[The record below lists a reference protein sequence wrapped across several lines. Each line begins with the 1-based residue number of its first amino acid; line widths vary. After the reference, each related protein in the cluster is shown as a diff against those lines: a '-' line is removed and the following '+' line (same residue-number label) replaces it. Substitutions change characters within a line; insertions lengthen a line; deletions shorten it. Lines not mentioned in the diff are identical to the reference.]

1 MAQNLDVLLA
11 SDSNLAY
18 TRADFTALRG
28 WLNKLSISQVAS
40 LYYDEESLEALG
52 CETSGALQRRLERMR
67 DYLADRAIDLNP
79 HVADALRRARLTG
92 SWSKALSDFLV
103 QAADQD
109 RSKPKPADPASAWF
123 KTTLAAELKVE
134 GIHTIRDLTNL
145 ISRRGEG
152 WYRPIRRLGKQKAQV
167 IVAWLRKFEDM
178 LGPVTMPNMGV
189 VPAGQLVL
197 ISPDNPAIVPLER
210 IILPRSLDGTQ
221 GYNRNPTFPL
231 VSARNDLE
239 AIDAYLYRY
248 RGKEKTERAYRKEL
262 ERYLLWCVTIRAK
275 PMSSVQQEDCEA
287 YKDFLANPP
296 ADWIG
301 ERAKRISEG
310 WKPFAGKPS
319 ASSQRYAIQAIR
331 TFFEWLV
338 DVRYLA
344 GNPWITVADPT
355 VATAITPLQID
366 KALSKVLWNKL
377 VTILDFLSAEPDAV
391 LQEKYKLRGAAA
403 YMSMSAQYRLV
414 RAALL
419 LLGESGL
426 RREEL
431 AYATR
436 DRLRPVPEMPNL
448 WELDVLGKRTKWR
461 TVFLPARAI
470 EALKAHWAD
479 RGQDFDYGL
488 AEIPLISPLAVP
500 PTKNAQNKHLDNQG
514 EIRDN
519 GFSQDGLY
527 RLIKSALRRIAND
540 DLLDLED
547 AEREHLRRASPHAF
561 RHTFGTQAAAGQV
574 PLDVLQRVLGHASL
588 STTTIYI
595 QAEKQRSIRELGTFF
610 AHTK

>member
-1 MAQNLDVLLA
+1 MAQNLDVLLQRE
-11 SDSNLAY
+11 SEPAY
-18 TRADFTALRG
+18 TRADFTALRA
-28 WLNKLSISQVAS
+28 WLSKLPVSQISS
-40 LYYDEESLEALG
+40 LYYDEESLEVLG
-52 CETSGALQRRLERMR
+52 CSTNAALQRRLERMR
-67 DYLADRAIDLNP
+67 DYLADRAIDQNP
-79 HVADALRRARLTG
+79 HVADALRRARLSG
-92 SWSKALSDFLV
+92 SWSKGLSDFLV

-109 RSKPKPADPASAWF
+109 GKPKLSDPVSAWF
-123 KTTLAAELKVE
+123 KTTLAAELKAE
-134 GIHTIRDLTNL
+134 GVKTIRDLANL
-145 ISRRGEG
+145 IGLRGDG
-152 WYRPIRRLGKQKAQV
+152 WYRPIRRLGKHKAAV
-167 IVAWLRKFEDM
+167 IVGWLRKFEDT
-178 LGPVTMPNMGV
+178 LGPVSMPAMDV

-197 ISPDNPAIVPLER
+197 ISPDNPVIVPLER
-210 IILPRSLDGTQ
+210 IILPRGLDGAQ
-221 GYNRNPTFPL
+221 GFNRNPTYPL

-239 AIDAYLYRY
+239 AIDAYLYRF

-262 ERYLLWCVTIRAK
+262 ERYLLWCVTVRAK

-296 ADWIG
+296 AEWIG
-301 ERAKRISEG
+301 ERAKRMSEG

-319 ASSQRYAIQAIR
+319 ASSQRYAVQAIR
-331 TFFEWLV
+331 TFFAWLV

-344 GNPWITVADPT
+344 GNPWMTVADPT
-355 VATAITPLQID
+355 MATAITPLQID
-366 KALSKVLWNKL
+366 KALPKALWNKL
-377 VTILDFLSAEPDAV
+377 VVILDFLSAEPDAV

-436 DRLRPVPEMPNL
+436 DKLKPVPEMPGL
-448 WELDVLGKRTKWR
+448 WEMDVLGKRAKWR

-470 EALKAHWAD
+470 DALKAHWAD
-479 RGQDFDYGL
+479 RGQDFSYEL
-488 AEIPLISPLAVP
+488 TETPLISPLSIPA
-500 PTKNAQNKHLDNQG
+500 TKDAQKKHLDNQG
-514 EIRDN
+514 KIQDN

-527 RLIKSALRRIAND
+527 RLIKSALRRIAD
-540 DLLDLED
+540 DELLDLDEI
-547 AEREHLRRASPHAF
+547 EREILRRASPHAF

-588 STTTIYI
+588 TTTTIYV
-595 QAEKQRSIRELGTFF
+595 QAEKQRSIKELGAYFSR
-610 AHTK
+610 